1 MTSSMRSI
9 MIYIDTNIIIY
20 SYFNP
25 GDSKHIISKQIIE
38 ELMSENNLILSP
50 LTLQEL
56 IFVFNKL
63 GMDKRELL
71 LELNHLAEQ

>member
-1 MTSSMRSI
+1 

-38 ELMSENNLILSP
+38 GARKKCQARKTTREN
-50 LTLQEL
+50 
-56 IFVFNKL
+56 
-63 GMDKRELL
+63 
-71 LELNHLAEQ
+71 LEKPVNH